1 MFKRNSE
8 PGMQG
13 RLALVFSLRPLQ
25 ARVLLLALAA
35 MVSLLLTFVLSR
47 PLQVFEAQV
56 GALGWTLSPD
66 TAPEQRVSIVAIDEK
81 SIKQLGA
88 WPWSRQTFARLSDAL
103 HGYGVQ
109 LQLYDVVFPE
119 AKEGDADFV
128 QALGAG
134 NAVLSQV
141 PTLASDQ
148 MVRTGTMSHPLSG
161 IACNARSA
169 HAAGY
174 IANDD
179 AFAAIPKGHI
189 ALRVDSDG
197 GARQVPAYICVDG
210 AAYPALALSAFIA
223 ATGGSD
229 WGAQRAE
236 GKALFGPAASL
247 NLDAYPGLSVPVDA
261 AGNLRVSYRQAPEA
275 FQAFSAADII
285 NGTIDRDLLEN
296 TWVLVG
302 YTAFGLVDIV
312 PTPYQGAAPGVEV
325 QARLLTSLLDD
336 TVPYQPKAAPL
347 LQILLSAAFAGL
359 LLAVASSTRREKL
372 GVVALA
378 LCALVLP
385 LVALAVHVEVLR
397 TSRLWLGWIDSASFG
412 VLAAGFL
419 VVHEFTR
426 VRLERNRVLS
436 NLSSYL
442 PVDVAQ
448 EIAYSLPNSS
458 IQARRQSVTLLSADL
473 RNFSAYGEARLPEES
488 AAILHFFFTKATSII
503 EAHQGRV
510 HEFKGDGLIA
520 VWDAAGDKAA
530 RHALAA
536 AQEMQRDI
544 QALLPDSAPNGLEPL
559 VLGIGIE
566 QGPVLIGSI
575 GPAQRR
581 AHTLLGETVTVVLRI
596 QEMTAELAQP
606 ILVGAQAARQLQGEA
621 LDSQGS
627 YLLSGLKTPHTL
639 YAPRAEA
646 QPQSQN
652 VVLRLHVGGR
662 N

>member
-1 MFKRNSE
+1 MPTRNSE
-8 PGMQG
+8 SGMHG
-13 RLALVFSLRPLQ
+13 GLALVFSLRPLQ
-25 ARVLLLALAA
+25 ARVLLLLLAA
-35 MVSLLLTFVLSR
+35 VASLLLTTVLNR

-66 TAPEQRVSIVAIDEK
+66 TTPEQRVSIVAIDEK
-81 SIKQLGA
+81 SIEQFGA
-88 WPWSRQTFARLSDAL
+88 WPWSRQTMARLSEAL
-103 HGYGVQ
+103 RGYGVQ
-109 LQLYDVVFPE
+109 LQLYDIVFPE
-119 AKEGDADFV
+119 PKEGDDGFI

-141 PTLASDQ
+141 PTLGSDQ
-148 MVRTGTMSHPLSG
+148 RVRTGTMTHALSG
-161 IACNARSA
+161 LACNAQSPGA
-169 HAAGY
+169 TGY
-174 IANDD
+174 IANNE
-179 AFAAIPKGHI
+179 AFAAIPKGQI
-189 ALRVDSDG
+189 ALQVDSDG
-197 GARQVPAYICVDG
+197 AVRRVPAYVCVDG

-223 ATGGSD
+223 ATGGDD
-229 WGAQRAE
+229 WGAERVAVE
-236 GKALFGPAASL
+236 DPFGPAAFLHL
-247 NLDAYPGLSVPVDA
+247 NAYPGLALPLDA
-261 AGNLRVSYRQAPEA
+261 GGNLRVSYRQAPEA

-285 NGTIDRDLLEN
+285 NGTIDRELLEN

-312 PTPYQGAAPGVEV
+312 PTPYQGAAPGVEI
-325 QARLLTSLLDD
+325 QARLLTSLLDG
-336 TVPYQPKAAPL
+336 TVPYQPQAAPL
-347 LQILLSAAFAGL
+347 IQIVLCLAFAGL
-359 LLAVASSTRREKL
+359 LLGVASTRREKI

-378 LCALVLP
+378 LCAIALP

-397 TSRLWLGWIDSASFG
+397 TSKLWLGWADSASFG

-442 PVDVAQ
+442 PVSVAQ

-520 VWDAAGDKAA
+520 LWDDASNKSA
-530 RHALAA
+530 RHALMA
-536 AQEMQRDI
+536 AQEMQKDI

-559 VLGIGIE
+559 ALGIGIE
-566 QGPVLIGSI
+566 QGPVLVGSI

-581 AHTLLGETVTVVLRI
+581 THALLGETVTIVLRI

-627 YLLSGLKTPHTL
+627 YLLNGLRTPHTL
-639 YAPRAEA
+639 YAPRADTKPQG
-646 QPQSQN
+646 QPA
-652 VVLRLHVGGR
+652 LRLHLGGR